1 MSNNNEIRYEITG
14 DKDWSKDWNYKEN
27 YNVLDELVG
36 ANLSRNI
43 SNQQL
48 KKFYPHIPVED
59 FEENEEYHIGF
70 ARGKYLALEA
80 ARNWIAFY
88 LDKHQDEIETV
99 ISSAGDRPYLD
110 VEFNE
115 VDDITDAYIS
125 APK

>member
-1 MSNNNEIRYEITG
+1 MSNNNEIRYEIAEFNTNTT
-14 DKDWSKDWNYKEN
+14 DWNFKEN
-27 YNVLDELVG
+27 YNILDELVG

-48 KKFYPHIPVED
+48 KKFYPHIAVED
-59 FEENEEYHIGF
+59 YEENEDWHIGF

-115 VDDITDAYIS
+115 VDDITDAYS
-125 APK
+125 ALK